1 MTRPATHPRKPRAYR
16 DLDLPRLARLL
27 DAYSALGPCRDLD
40 ALCTTLFKALRDEV
54 AVDRVGVWF
63 GAPDEG
69 LEVTQ
74 WAGVLEPDGV
84 LARAEP
90 SPGWVEHTQNLQ
102 DDLWSLEDSDAKAC
116 ANPVSPGLRREFPA
130 LVLLPLRTPERMV
143 GGLSLASR
151 RPGAFQAAGPG
162 YLVYLARFLAS
173 IALRILRLRQVDA
186 LNQRLTRERDQQ
198 RILLEINNELV
209 EHREPRLLFQ
219 AISATLRRH
228 FQYDGM
234 MLVLAQDGDA
244 EARIRYIDFPTGR
257 GLMQEN
263 QFLTV
268 PDGPSQRAMDL
279 RRPLVFSRADL
290 DAFPAPIPQV
300 LIQGEGLLSL
310 CVVPL
315 ISRSRVM
322 GTLNFGSRQEGA
334 FTGDTLA
341 LLSSVAGQV
350 AIALDNTF
358 AYQEIQALRD
368 QLAEEKLYLQEEMEK
383 DFGMEIVGRSP
394 SLQRVLR
401 QVETVAPSDATVL
414 ILGETGTGKELIA
427 RAIHQLS
434 PRRDRSFVQIN
445 CASIP
450 MGLVESELFGYEKGA
465 FTGALS
471 QKMGRLELA
480 HQGTLFL
487 DEIGDLPLELQ
498 PKLLRAIQEREFERL
513 GSTRTQKVDL
523 RLVTA
528 TNRDLAA
535 MVAERS
541 FRADLFYRLNVFPI
555 HVPALRERQEDIPVL
570 VRYFTQKFAQA
581 MRRPIETIPVR
592 AMEALQA
599 WPWPGNIRELENFIE
614 RSVILS
620 QGRELQ
626 VPVAELRGREP
637 APAGPLPSLE
647 QAEREHILKALEEA
661 RGKVGGPDGAAA
673 RLGMKRTTLQ
683 SRMGKLGIGGGRPER
698 AGVSRA

>member
-1 MTRPATHPRKPRAYR
+1 M
-16 DLDLPRLARLL
+16 DLPKLARLL
-27 DAYSALGPCRDLD
+27 DAFAMLGPCRDLD
-40 ALCTTLFKALRDEV
+40 TLCTTLFKVLREEV
-54 AVDRVGVWF
+54 DVDRLALWF

-69 LEVTQ
+69 LEITQ
-74 WAGVLEPDGV
+74 WAAVRAPDGV
-84 LARAEP
+84 LAMAP
-90 SPGWVEHTQNLQ
+90 ASPGWMEHTLNLQ
-102 DDLWSLEDSDAKAC
+102 DDLWSLEDSGAKAC
-116 ANPVSPGLRREFPA
+116 ANPVPPGLRSEFPA
-130 LVLLPLRTPERMV
+130 LVLLPLRTPERLV

-151 RPGAFQAAGPG
+151 RPGAFQDAGPG

-173 IALRILRLRQVDA
+173 NAMRLLRLRQLDA
-186 LNQRLTRERDQQ
+186 LTRRLTRERDQQ

-209 EHREPRLLFQ
+209 EHRDPRDLFQ
-219 AISATLRRH
+219 AISTTLRRH
-228 FQYDGM
+228 FSYDGM
-234 MLVLAQDGDA
+234 MLVLAQDGQG
-244 EARIRYIDFPTGR
+244 EAQIRYLDFPTGR

-263 QFLTV
+263 QALTV

-279 RRPLVFSRADL
+279 RRPLVFTRSDL

-300 LIQGEGLLSL
+300 LIEGEGLVCL
-310 CVVPL
+310 CVLPL
-315 ISRSRVM
+315 ISRSRAM

-334 FTGDTLA
+334 FTGETLA
-341 LLSSVAGQV
+341 LLSSVAAQV
-350 AIALDNTF
+350 AIALDNAF

-434 PRRDRSFVQIN
+434 PRSARGFVQIN

-450 MGLVESELFGYEKGA
+450 AGLVESELFGFEKGA

-523 RLVTA
+523 RLITA
-528 TNRDLAA
+528 TNRDLGA
-535 MVAERS
+535 MVAERT

-581 MRRPIETIPVR
+581 MHRPIETIPTR

-599 WPWPGNIRELENFIE
+599 WHWPGNIRELENVIE

-626 VPVAELRGREP
+626 VPVWELRDREP
-637 APAGPLPSLE
+637 APASGPLPTLE

-661 RGKVGGPDGAAA
+661 GGKVGGPGGAAA

-683 SRMGKLGIGGGRPER
+683 SRMARLGLGARSH
-698 AGVSRA
+698 AAV